1 MTETNDSTTI
11 DDSTATADDPT
22 PTATADGSGAT
33 DGPNATDGF
42 DVRTNIYRGALG
54 LFALLAVVAVAQLYA
69 SVGATIDTFVARRY
83 QPLFRAAFNLV
94 VLLAAGIGISRSVR
108 ELSGE

>member
-1 MTETNDSTTI
+1 MTETNDPN
-11 DDSTATADDPT
+11 ATEEPA
-22 PTATADGSGAT
+22 AST
-33 DGPNATDGF
+33 DGPNAADGF

-69 SVGATIDTFVARRY
+69 SVGATIETFISRRY
-83 QPLFRAAFNLV
+83 QPLFRTAFNLA
-94 VLLAAGIGISRSVR
+94 VLLAAGIGISWSVR

>member
-1 MTETNDSTTI
+1 MTETPDPN
-11 DDSTATADDPT
+11 ATEEPT
-22 PTATADGSGAT
+22 PSTDGSSAA
-33 DGPNATDGF
+33 DGPNATDDF

-69 SVGATIDTFVARRY
+69 SVGATIDTFISRRY
-83 QPLFRAAFNLV
+83 RPLFRAAFNLA
-94 VLLAAGIGISRSVR
+94 VLLAAGIGISRSLR